1 MSSDIKEQQIDYIQ
15 ISPYYAL
22 QLDEPTDFAGQAQL
36 LTYVRYVREKEI
48 EDILF
53 CRPLQT
59 RTTGEAI
66 FNVLDSFIQDS
77 GLGWGKCIG
86 LCTDGARSMTGRE
99 RGLVARFQQVAPLV
113 QWTHCMVHREAL
125 AAKKMPPLSES
136 VLHQAMK
143 IINHIK
149 ARPLN
154 SRLFGVL
161 CQEMGS
167 GHELLLLHTEVRWL
181 SRGRGVQRLHRSEE
195 R

>member
-53 CRPLQT
+53 CRPLQI

-86 LCTDGARSMTGRE
+86 LCTDRARSMTGRE

-113 QWTHCMVHREAL
+113 QWTHCMVVACCQENATL
-125 AAKKMPPLSES
+125 FES
-136 VLHQAMK
+136 VLHQGVK

-154 SRLFGVL
+154 SRLF
-161 CQEMGS
+161 
-167 GHELLLLHTEVRWL
+167 
-181 SRGRGVQRLHRSEE
+181 
-195 R
+195 